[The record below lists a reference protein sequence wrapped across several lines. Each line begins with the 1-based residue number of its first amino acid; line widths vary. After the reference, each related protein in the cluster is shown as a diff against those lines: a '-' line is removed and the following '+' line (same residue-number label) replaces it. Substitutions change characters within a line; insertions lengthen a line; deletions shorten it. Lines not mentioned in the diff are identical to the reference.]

1 MVARVVFFF
10 SSRRRHTRFDCDWS
24 SDVCS
29 SDLNAYQKVGM
40 FGMPALNSAINAG
53 NNGNQGPQ
61 VRGFGFLHDGSV
73 DTLFRF
79 HNATVFNG
87 GFDPHGGD
95 TTRRPGGQVLL
106 AVDTNPAPLLR

>member
-1 MVARVVFFF
+1 
-10 SSRRRHTRFDCDWS
+10 
-24 SDVCS
+24 
-29 SDLNAYQKVGM
+29 M

-87 GFDPHGGD
+87 GVDPNGGD
-95 TTRRPGGQVLL
+95 TTRPLVAEVLL
-106 AVDTNPAPLLR
+106 VFDTNLHPILRLPGSLPDHNAARAGAPNELPLAAARQDRGVRGGESTP

>member
-1 MVARVVFFF
+1 
-10 SSRRRHTRFDCDWS
+10 
-24 SDVCS
+24 
-29 SDLNAYQKVGM
+29 M

-87 GFDPHGGD
+87 GVDPHLGGPH
-95 TTRRPGGQVLL
+95 RPPGGQVALG
-106 AVDTNPAPLLR
+106 VDTHPAPIVRPPPTPTDTTAPRPRPPHAPPLARPRPRPCGLRGR